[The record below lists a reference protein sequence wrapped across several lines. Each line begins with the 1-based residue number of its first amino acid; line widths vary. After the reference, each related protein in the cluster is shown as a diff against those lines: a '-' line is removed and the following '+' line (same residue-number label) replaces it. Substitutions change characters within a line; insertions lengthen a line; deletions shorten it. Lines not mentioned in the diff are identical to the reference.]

1 MTVIFDARDA
11 AVIANPYPSLHALME
26 HDPVHWSDK
35 LGGWILTRYDHIRQ
49 SLRDPRFSSDRMRP
63 FFSHMP
69 AETRGELKE
78 LDANMQLWAVFNDPP
93 IHTRLRGLMNKAF
106 TTRAL
111 EAMKSRIDAI
121 VNKLVDDLLAKGGEV
136 DFIQDFAYPLP
147 AHVIAS
153 MLGVPASDVELL
165 KQWSDDLGSFV
176 LTSRMSPDKYR
187 NANTALKEMNEYFTA
202 LVEERRRKPG
212 DDVTSGMVTAE
223 QRGDFLSTEEL
234 VGACVLLLFAGHETT
249 THLLGNGLLALLKH
263 PDQMAEFRDQR
274 QDATL
279 AASAVE
285 EMLRWDGPS
294 LAQVRVAAEDF
305 ELEGKQLKKR
315 DRIFQMLC
323 AANRDPRVFTDPD
336 RFDMRRKQ
344 NPHLTFGYGIHFCIG
359 APLARLE
366 GQAAFPALLG
376 RLKDIE
382 LAAAPDWS
390 DSIVVRGLNSLKISY
405 SAA

>member
-1 MTVIFDARDA
+1 MTVTFNARDA
-11 AVIANPYPSLHALME
+11 AVIADPYPSLHALME

-49 SLRDPRFSSDRMRP
+49 SLRDRRFSSDRMRP
-63 FFSHMP
+63 FFDRMP
-69 AETRGELKE
+69 DAERADLRE
-78 LDANMQLWAVFNDPP
+78 LDASMRLWAVFNDPP
-93 IHTRLRGLMNKAF
+93 AHTRVRGLMNKAF
-106 TTRAL
+106 TTSAL
-111 EAMKSRIDAI
+111 EAMRPRVAAI
-121 VNKLVDDLLAKGGEV
+121 VERLLDDLAKRGGET

-153 MLGVPASDVELL
+153 MLGVPAADVEKL
-165 KQWSDDLGSFV
+165 KHWSDHLGAFV
-176 LTSRMSPDKYR
+176 LTSRMSADKYR
-187 NANTALKEMNEYFTA
+187 QANSALLEMNAYFTD
-202 LVEERRRKPG
+202 LVEARRRQPEA
-212 DDVTSGMVTAE
+212 DVTTGMVQAE

-263 PDQMAEFRDQR
+263 PEQMHMLRD
-274 QDATL
+274 DATL
-279 AASAVE
+279 AATAIE

-294 LAQVRVAAEDF
+294 LAQVRVAAEDI
-305 ELEGKQLKKR
+305 ELEGKQIKR
-315 DRIFQMLC
+315 GDRVFQMLC
-323 AANRDPRVFTDPD
+323 AANRDPRVFEQPD
-336 RFDMRRKQ
+336 RFDIRRKH

-366 GQAAFPALLG
+366 GQTAFPALLR
-376 RLKDIE
+376 RLPHIE

-390 DSIVVRGLNSLKISY
+390 DSIVVRGLNSLRISY